1 MFMNKNANS
10 IEKLF
15 EKYIA
20 MAEGEGTS
28 FENPNFSLSQTP
40 GEMMIMET
48 KQLLSF
54 QTGHPRQLLAN
65 TKLMSE
71 KK

>member
-1 MFMNKNANS
+1 MLIQLKSCLKNILQWQKVKAHLLKIRLLN
-10 IEKLF
+10 
-15 EKYIA
+15 
-20 MAEGEGTS
+20 
-28 FENPNFSLSQTP
+28 QTP